1 MRGVPAAPTTNSSST
16 TALTE
21 GLSNLATL
29 LTACTAGVSVH
40 VQVPYF
46 PPLQSPAQF
55 TPELCRDIIQAAAGF
70 TQQQQQQQASSGVHG
85 PVSTAA
91 DACQVHSI
99 KPWVMSSEVADEYAA
114 WGNRLLLAGDAAHR
128 CAASV
133 ELRHSAPATGQHGY
147 IYPSPCFVWSLQFHA
162 KHRPLPACAV
172 PCHAV

>member
-1 MRGVPAAPTTNSSST
+1 MRCGCSCTSST
-16 TALTE
+16 LIKHNCLDRGSVQSTL
-21 GLSNLATL
+21 LAT
-29 LTACTAGVSVH
+29 CTGGVSVH

-70 TQQQQQQQASSGVHG
+70 TQQQQQQARSGVHG
-85 PVSTAA
+85 PVSTAG

-99 KPWVMSSEVADEYAA
+99 KPWVMSAEVADEYAA
-114 WGNRLLLAGDAAHR
+114 WSNRLLLAGDAAHR
-128 CAASV
+128 CAASM

-147 IYPSPCFVWSLQFHA
+147 PSSCFVWPFLQFRA
-162 KHRPLPACAV
+162 RHRPLPVV